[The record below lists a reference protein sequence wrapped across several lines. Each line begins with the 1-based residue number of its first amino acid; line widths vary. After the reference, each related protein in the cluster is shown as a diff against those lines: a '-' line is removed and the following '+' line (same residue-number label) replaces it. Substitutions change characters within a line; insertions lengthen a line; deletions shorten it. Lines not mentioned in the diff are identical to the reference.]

1 MFNMKNVGFQ
11 ISKLRKANNMTQ
23 MELADR
29 MGISFQ
35 AVSNWERG
43 NSMPDISK
51 LPELAQIFNVTMDEI
66 LCEKSELIESVANN
80 TISEYLE
87 NNTVTPQQLADVAP
101 LLKTEQVDMIFERVE
116 KEMENAQEMHDVG
129 FDDVLPLLP
138 FLNNDTINELAR
150 KAAETGSY
158 KKIYEIAPFVKRNA
172 LEQIVRGM
180 EAERKSISD
189 LVPFVSEALVEEIAK
204 NRYREEGIY
213 ALEDIVPFIPKETL
227 QEIAKEEYEKQ
238 GLKHFESIAPF
249 LERGFLNGIAQKA
262 IEKDGIK
269 AISGIAPFLDRDM
282 LSEYVKE
289 KYL

>member
-35 AVSNWERG
+35 AVFNWERG

-87 NNTVTPQQLADVAP
+87 NNMVTPQQLADVAP
-101 LLKTEQVDMIFERVE
+101 LLKTQQVDMIFERVE
-116 KEMENAQEMHDVG
+116 KEMENAQEMYDVG

-138 FLNNDTINELAR
+138 FLNNGTINELAR

-158 KKIYEIAPFVKRNA
+158 KKIFEIAPFVERNA

-180 EAERKSISD
+180 EAERKSVSD
-189 LVPFVSEALVEEIAK
+189 LVPFVSDMLIEEIAK
-204 NRYREEGIY
+204 NRYREEG
-213 ALEDIVPFIPKETL
+213 LCSLDDIMPFIPRETL
-227 QEIAKEEYEKQ
+227 QKIAEEEYEKQ
-238 GLKHFESIAPF
+238 GLKHFGSIAPF
-249 LERGFLNGIAQKA
+249 LESDFLNGLAQKA

-269 AISGIAPFLDRDM
+269 AISRIVPFLASDM